1 MVNTHRYVS
10 LISEVIDDHM
20 PSPTI
25 NFREEDL
32 TTREVIMNQRKF
44 NFQQARQQAAANGMQ
59 REGDQSA
66 KGQIPA
72 ELERNYQLTITPG
85 EFEKKNIVKMRDIKA
100 SQIGALVTMK
110 GIVTRATDVR
120 PCIKVAVFACDA
132 CGSEVY

>member
-1 MVNTHRYVS
+1 
-10 LISEVIDDHM
+10 
-20 PSPTI
+20 
-25 NFREEDL
+25 
-32 TTREVIMNQRKF
+32 
-44 NFQQARQQAAANGMQ
+44 MQ

-72 ELERNYQLTITPG
+72 ELERNYQLLITPG

-132 CGSEVY
+132 CGSEVYQVVNAREFNP